1 MRKRFLEL
9 LVIATFLVSC
19 NKDGASQCS
28 SSVLEE
34 ETDLK
39 CTITAEPVSTNIPD
53 TASVSPTELPFV
65 PVVTTPD
72 VGPIL
77 NGLPNEAY
85 TFNTNID
92 FINTTPTQ
100 QEKFDRAVDI
110 IKKVIATEEFRELVI
125 NHTYNGS
132 KTYVDNGGF
141 TNTQI
146 YQKILDGA
154 EGLFPVKN
162 NTMDMGVEL
171 YYAATST
178 VGYTY
183 SNTTQ
188 IWVNTKYFNTNAVTS
203 VASNLMHEWLH
214 KLGFRHASS
223 YSVSRDY
230 SVPYAIGRMVG
241 NIGRKLN

>member
-1 MRKRFLEL
+1 MRKSFLEL
-9 LVIATFLVSC
+9 FVIAMFLISC
-19 NKDGASQCS
+19 NKDGSSHCS
-28 SSVLEE
+28 SSVQEQV
-34 ETDLK
+34 TDSK
-39 CTITAEPVSTNIPD
+39 CTITAEPVTTNIPD
-53 TASVSPTELPFV
+53 TANVSPTNLPVV

-85 TFNTNID
+85 TFYTNID

-100 QEKFDRAVDI
+100 QEKFDKAVDI

-141 TNTQI
+141 SNAQI

-188 IWVNTKYFNTNAVTS
+188 IWVNTKYFNTNAVTG

-230 SVPYAIGRMVG
+230 SVPYAIGRM
-241 NIGRKLN
+241 IGSLGKKFN